1 LIEKSTR
8 TVDTQVSVPP
18 TLADA
23 AEKVRAA
30 CACKNAKKYTNSL
43 VGGNAPSLCSK
54 KPISTGVMVRAWRVA
69 TCLRGQK
76 CLRTG

>member
-30 CACKNAKKYTNSL
+30 CASKNAKNTQ
-43 VGGNAPSLCSK
+43 
-54 KPISTGVMVRAWRVA
+54 TAWLGAMRRRCV
-69 TCLRGQK
+69 QK
-76 CLRTG
+76 NQYPQA